1 MLDSFAV
8 MRLIVKILLGVVV
21 GLGYGVLMGGLLLLI
36 SVIAGDPP
44 VDLML
49 DYKAILTFLILLVT
63 IICGS
68 AGAIVGL
75 LVALLN
81 ADKKK
86 ARTIGFSLGW
96 LYLIGIVF
104 AIWPQLKNEL
114 SAITSWAD
122 AAVLVPIF
130 LVLCVVFPIG
140 LAVTG
145 MVAVR
150 ASRRFASR

>member
-1 MLDSFAV
+1 
-8 MRLIVKILLGVVV
+8 MRLIVKILSGVVV
-21 GLGYGVLMGGLLLLI
+21 GLGYGVLIGGLLLLI
-36 SVIAGDPP
+36 SVIAGNPP

-49 DYKAILTFLILLVT
+49 DYKAILTSIILIVT

-68 AGAIVGL
+68 AGALVGL
-75 LVALLN
+75 LVTLSN
-81 ADKKK
+81 ADRKK

-104 AIWPQLKNEL
+104 TIWPQLKNEL

-122 AAVLVPIF
+122 VGLLLPVF
-130 LVLCVVFPIG
+130 LVLFIVFPVG

-150 ASRRFASR
+150 MSGRFASR